1 MTISRAPRFFILNY
15 VLAAL
20 VLSGG
25 MVAGIVSASSQES
38 KPWKVQRD
46 LLGELKKGKYK
57 VSEDVSGLACN
68 RADYPKVCIIAD
80 DETQGSQIVILR
92 DGELTAG
99 DFIPLIS
106 NTFKNDPLE
115 LDAEGVTFADG
126 AFYVIGSHGR
136 PRHEEGKPDDKNIA
150 RAEAT
155 RQVFRIALPPDA
167 IDMTTGKI
175 KVAPKITGSSAL
187 AGIIKAQPKLTE
199 WFDKA
204 LEDNGL
210 TVEGI
215 AAKDGKLYMGMRG
228 PVLSDGKA
236 IILEVPIP
244 MVFEGQQG
252 EVRLHELDL
261 AKDTQG
267 NPRGVR
273 DLVPHMDSF
282 LILAGPVNDPE
293 DDDKYDIR
301 EGDYTVLS
309 WSGSEAPL
317 VGRFHLMGY
326 GKKVKPEAIL
336 PLEAKAGSFRA
347 LVLFDGPNNGKPT
360 PVQIELK

>member
-1 MTISRAPRFFILNY
+1 MIVSHVPRSHIVNY

-20 VLSGG
+20 ILSGAL
-25 MVAGIVSASSQES
+25 VAGISPALSQES
-38 KPWKVQRD
+38 KSWKVERD
-46 LLGELKKGKYK
+46 LLGERKNGEFKNSK
-57 VSEDVSGLACN
+57 DVSGLACN
-68 RADYPKVCIIAD
+68 RAEYPKVCIVAD
-80 DETQGSQIVILR
+80 DETQGAQVVILR
-92 DGELTAG
+92 DGDLVAG

-106 NTFKNDPLE
+106 NTFKDDPLE
-115 LDAEGVTFADG
+115 LDAEGVAFADG

-136 PRHEEGKPDDKNIA
+136 PRHEEGKPDDKNVA

-155 RQVFRIALPPDA
+155 RRVFRIVLAPDA
-167 IDMTTGKI
+167 IDTKTGKI
-175 KVAPKITGSSAL
+175 KEAPTITGSSAL
-187 AGIIKAQPKLTE
+187 ARIIKAQPKLTE

-215 AAKDGKLYMGMRG
+215 AAKDGKLYVGLRG

-236 IILEVPIP
+236 VILEVPFS
-244 MVFEGQQG
+244 MVFDGQNG
-252 EVRLHELDL
+252 TIRLHELDL
-261 AKDTQG
+261 GKDTQG

-273 DLVPHMDSF
+273 DIVPHVGGF
-282 LILAGPVNDPE
+282 LVLGGPVKDPE

-301 EGDYTVLS
+301 EGDYTVFS
-309 WSGSEAPL
+309 WSGRETSL
-317 VGRFHLMGY
+317 GGRFDLLGY

-336 PLEAKAGSFRA
+336 PLEEKPGSFRA
-347 LVLFDGPNNGKPT
+347 LVLFDGPNNGSPT